1 MIVSLWVGRRGAPSK
16 VGFDHVG
23 DDGTRLGEVEGG
35 DGRIHLVETL
45 AAAQQFGIDRADL
58 VEHLLQFAEVG
69 EELGDLGVSCIGHVA
84 EPRALA
90 GSSDCGEISLGAV
103 PRSVGAVTVGPA
115 ASVCRS
121 PSTNRE
127 RSARSGA
134 GRARVGGDACAGL
147 RMTELDSSSDRITS
161 MSDRF
166 RT

>member
-1 MIVSLWVGRRGAPSK
+1 MIGSLWVGRRGAPSK
-16 VGFDHVG
+16 EGFDHVG

-35 DGRIHLVETL
+35 DGRIHLVETF
-45 AAAQQFGIDRADL
+45 AAAQQFGIDRTNL
-58 VEHLLQFAEVG
+58 VEHLLQLAEIG

-90 GSSDCGEISLGAV
+90 GSG
-103 PRSVGAVTVGPA
+103 R
-115 ASVCRS
+115 SVCRS
-121 PSTNRE
+121 PSTNRA

-147 RMTELDSSSDRITS
+147 RMTEPDSSSDRITS

-166 RT
+166 RS

>member
-1 MIVSLWVGRRGAPSK
+1 MIVSLWVGRRSAPSK

-90 GSSDCGEISLGAV
+90 GSSDCGEISLGAM
-103 PRSVGAVTVGPA
+103 PRSVDTVAVGPPA
-115 ASVCRS
+115 AF
-121 PSTNRE
+121 
-127 RSARSGA
+127 
-134 GRARVGGDACAGL
+134 VGLHQRTANDLLDRGQAAH
-147 RMTELDSSSDRITS
+147 ELVATLAQGCG
-161 MSDRF
+161 
-166 RT
+166 

>member
-35 DGRIHLVETL
+35 DGRVHLVETL

-69 EELGDLGVSCIGHVA
+69 EELGDLSVSCIGHVA

-90 GSSDCGEISLGAV
+90 SSSDRGEISLGPM

-115 ASVCRS
+115 A
-121 PSTNRE
+121 
-127 RSARSGA
+127 AF
-134 GRARVGGDACAGL
+134 VGLHQRTANDL
-147 RMTELDSSSDRITS
+147 FDRG
-161 MSDRF
+161 
-166 RT
+166 

>member
-1 MIVSLWVGRRGAPSK
+1 MIVSLWVGQRGAPSK

-84 EPRALA
+84 EPRTLA
-90 GSSDCGEISLGAV
+90 RARDCGEISLGTMAG
-103 PRSVGAVTVGPA
+103 PVGAVTIGSAAALVGLHQRTANDLLDRGQA
-115 ASVCRS
+115 AH
-121 PSTNRE
+121 
-127 RSARSGA
+127 
-134 GRARVGGDACAGL
+134 
-147 RMTELDSSSDRITS
+147 ELVATLAQGCG
-161 MSDRF
+161 
-166 RT
+166 